1 MHKVNP
7 HQLDLWSSNFS
18 LLYNALEGEI
28 IRQLIKRLSNGRT
41 DILEWQA
48 QALKDLH
55 LFNKDCAEYLAKVTG
70 VAEDEVYR
78 MFEETGVGTIEG
90 VDNAVPNATASLPT
104 NLDNVTRAYA
114 EQAWHDID
122 NLVNQTLVSTNY
134 GYGATTR
141 MYQQTLTRTQQLFNA
156 GFLTFD
162 QALEKAIQEMAQKG
176 VKSTF
181 IDKGGHTWSM
191 ERYVR
196 TVLKSTLGNTY
207 NQLRTER
214 LGEYGQYLVRV
225 SQHVG
230 AREACSRIQ
239 GHVVDMRPMEQLP
252 VGSRYRSIYDP
263 YWQAEYETAS
273 GHRGVNCNHAH
284 FIFIEGVN
292 TNTSEPIDPKLNEKV
307 RQLTDKQRRY
317 ERQVVKFKKNRMVS
331 EAMGNQDGVDAWNKK
346 IRANQKKL
354 RELVA
359 SNDYLARNYKREK
372 VYTPLNTLLKD
383 FRFENF

>member
-1 MHKVNP
+1 MPKVTP

-18 LLYNALEGEI
+18 QLYNALEGEI

-55 LFNKDCAEYLAKVTG
+55 LFNRDCAKYLSKISG

-78 MFEETGVGTIEG
+78 MFEETGIGTIES
-90 VDNAVPNATASLPT
+90 VDTAVPNATAPLPT

-114 EQAWHDID
+114 DQAWHDID

-134 GYGATTR
+134 GYGATTKL
-141 MYQQTLTRTQQLFNA
+141 YQQTLTRTQQLFNA

-181 IDKGGHTWSM
+181 IDKGGHTWST

-252 VGSRYRSIYDP
+252 VGSKYRSIYDP
-263 YWQAEYETAS
+263 YWQAEYGTAG

-292 TNTSEPIDPKLNEKV
+292 TNTSEPIDPELNAKV
-307 RQLTDKQRRY
+307 RQLTDKQRRL
-317 ERQVVKFKKNRMVS
+317 ERQVVKFKKNQMVS
-331 EAMGNQDGVDAWNKK
+331 EALGNQGGADAWGKK
-346 IRANQKKL
+346 VRANQKAL
-354 RELVA
+354 RDLVA
-359 SNDYLARNYKREK
+359 SNDYLSRNYKREK

-383 FRFENF
+383 FRYDNF